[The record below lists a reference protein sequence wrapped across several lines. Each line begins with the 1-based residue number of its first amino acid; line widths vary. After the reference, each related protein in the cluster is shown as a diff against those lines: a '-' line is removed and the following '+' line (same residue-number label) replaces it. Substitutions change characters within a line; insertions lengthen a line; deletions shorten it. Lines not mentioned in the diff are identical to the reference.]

1 MLNIYDV
8 ADRQAVLDFFEV
20 DNFRELSTEKAFA
33 VTNKLADL
41 KPEVAVKVLEQFPE
55 CANMVVNLAKSE
67 IETAKHAMEQGD
79 KSTQRNVDALNRII
93 GVIEK
98 ELEDES
104 LTFEQKLRLNEQV
117 IEIAN
122 LLDKADERQ
131 HEFLKVVL
139 ENAGR
144 VIFGMCCV
152 AVGVLV
158 SGKVKIPFK
167 KAA

>member
-1 MLNIYDV
+1 MLNINDV

-98 ELEDES
+98 ELEDECLRQYQKQFRGGWYLWHHPHLFLVYEQYIVQTLHQIRLDMDS
-104 LTFEQKLRLNEQV
+104 L
-117 IEIAN
+117 
-122 LLDKADERQ
+122 
-131 HEFLKVVL
+131 
-139 ENAGR
+139 
-144 VIFGMCCV
+144 
-152 AVGVLV
+152 
-158 SGKVKIPFK
+158 S
-167 KAA
+167 